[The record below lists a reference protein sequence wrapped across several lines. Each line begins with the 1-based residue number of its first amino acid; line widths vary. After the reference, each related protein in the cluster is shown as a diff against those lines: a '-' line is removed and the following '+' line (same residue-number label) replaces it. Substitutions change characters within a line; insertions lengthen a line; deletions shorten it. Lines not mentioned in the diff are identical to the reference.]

1 MPRPR
6 ETRSP
11 RQPAS
16 TSAGYSGT
24 PLVRKLGI
32 AAGQT
37 VALLGAPAGFPE
49 LLSPLPAGVTFV
61 SRLSPGV
68 DVAHLFVSRR
78 SELTRRLPALRARL
92 RDDGVLWV
100 SWPKKTSGV
109 PTDVSEN
116 IIRQAAL
123 PIGLVDV
130 KVCAVD
136 ETWSALKLVVRRE
149 LRREQSR

>member
-1 MPRPR
+1 MRRPG
-6 ETRSP
+6 ETRSA
-11 RQPAS
+11 QPAAS

-32 AAGQT
+32 AAGHT
-37 VALLGAPAGFPE
+37 VALLSAPAGFRE
-49 LLSPLPAGVTFV
+49 LLSPLPPEVRFV
-61 SRLSPGV
+61 ARLSAAV

-78 SELTRRLPALRARL
+78 ADLTRRLPALRARL

-100 SWPKKTSGV
+100 SWPKTTSGV
-109 PTDVSEN
+109 QTDVTEN

-136 ETWSALKLVVRRE
+136 ETWSALKLVIRRE
-149 LRREQSR
+149 LRRGQSR

>member
-6 ETRSP
+6 DTRSP

-37 VALLGAPAGFPE
+37 VALLGAPADFRE

-78 SELTRRLPALRARL
+78 AELTRRLPALRARL

-100 SWPKKTSGV
+100 SWPKTTSGV

-136 ETWSALKLVVRRE
+136 ETWSALKLVIRRE
-149 LRREQSR
+149 LRRERSR

>member
-11 RQPAS
+11 PPPAS

-37 VALLGAPAGFPE
+37 VALLGAPAGFRE
-49 LLSPLPAGVTFV
+49 LLSPLPPGITFV

-78 SELTRRLPALRARL
+78 VELTRRLPALRLRL

-100 SWPKKTSGV
+100 SWPKMTSGV

-116 IIRQAAL
+116 IIRQVAL

-136 ETWSALKLVVRRE
+136 ETWSALKLVIRRE
-149 LRREQSR
+149 LRREKSR

>member
-11 RQPAS
+11 PPPAS

-37 VALLGAPAGFPE
+37 VALLGAPAGFRE
-49 LLSPLPAGVTFV
+49 LLSPLPPGITFV

-78 SELTRRLPALRARL
+78 VELPVEEPLAVVAQGTRRKRQR
-92 RDDGVLWV
+92 
-100 SWPKKTSGV
+100 TS
-109 PTDVSEN
+109 
-116 IIRQAAL
+116 A
-123 PIGLVDV
+123 
-130 KVCAVD
+130 
-136 ETWSALKLVVRRE
+136 
-149 LRREQSR
+149 